1 MSQEYIYDID
11 KYSVN
16 LSLSMHDN
24 KIKVEAIHK

>member
-16 LSLSMHDN
+16 LSMHEN